1 MKTTF
6 NKAFLAKDC
15 DIIKVPRLQRDYVQG
30 TNTGVKEGFCQSI
43 ISAID
48 KDNRIP
54 MDLNFV
60 YGLHENQY
68 FIPIDGQQRLTT
80 LWILHLYIH
89 SRSSSIDEICQFQ
102 YFTRDSARLFCD
114 AIRLHLR
121 DICHKDTLNIE
132 DQKWYY
138 DSWSKDTTVVGIIAT
153 LTYFHDAWKSKEVSF
168 FDEAWKLLCS
178 NDCAI
183 TFTLINNKD
192 EELNKD
198 IYLKMNSRGRA
209 LSEFE
214 KLKSWLD
221 ERLPNASKDEWQSKV
236 DNEWTD
242 MIWRKRVPVKV
253 VTGEEVDS
261 IDLEQL
267 RLVYNLLATFWTL
280 NYIDSEESKDII
292 IKADKLES
300 TSELLGFAA
309 TKRTNAATDIRD
321 FQLSLIAKMVANNNY
336 SIPLYILDNLNLS
349 PASCFDKAIGWYNS
363 IEQNCDNIEQVK
375 DILSTGEK
383 SVFYKYFLD
392 VSHSYPDAVIFMA
405 ILLYI
410 HSEQV
415 FFSNTPDNNFRD
427 WVRVVR
433 NIVINSSIETVD
445 SYIGAVNLVNELS
458 NCLDSKYNYN
468 IYNYLARATVISKY
482 AQSQVNEERYKA
494 SIIYYE
500 CTELDQSLKTI
511 IHKMEDLRFLR
522 GKIEFAFYCVNI
534 FPDPEKYEKGIFA
547 KCKDKFESVYQVIKD
562 SICEKDNISDDFRR
576 ILFACDDHKFYEYWG
591 SYSYSLET
599 TKRRAIKS
607 YEDLYN
613 CFKSGYYSKYLK
625 EAVLHIVDCNNSE
638 IDAATYLSSL
648 EYGDDVPNWVIRLI
662 KEPKLLKDH
671 CGGYH
676 NFTIKGGACYLF
688 NSWVKPADFS
698 VLHKVD

>member
-6 NKAFLAKDC
+6 YKVFLSTDR
-15 DIIKVPRLQRDYVQG
+15 DNNNNIKVPRLQRDYVQG
-30 TNTGVKEGFCQSI
+30 ANTGVKESFCQSI
-43 ISAID
+43 ISALE
-48 KDNRIP
+48 NRTP

-102 YFTRDSARLFCD
+102 YFTRDSARLFCE
-114 AIRLHLR
+114 AIRNHLR
-121 DICHKDTLNIE
+121 NLCNNNTLDIE
-132 DQKWYY
+132 DQNWYY

-221 ERLPNASKDEWQSKV
+221 ERLPNASKNKWQSKV

-242 MIWRKRVPVKV
+242 MIWRKRIPVKV

-267 RLVYNLLATFWTL
+267 RLIYNLLATYWTL
-280 NYIDSEESKDII
+280 NYIDSEASEDKIIHES
-292 IKADKLES
+292 KLES
-300 TSELLGFAA
+300 TSELLEFAA
-309 TKRTNAATDIRD
+309 TKSTNAAKDIRD
-321 FQLSLIAKMVANNNY
+321 FLRNLLAKMVANNNY

-349 PASCFDKAIGWYNS
+349 PAAFFDKAIGWYDS
-363 IEQNCDNIEQVK
+363 IEKHCDNIEQVK
-375 DILSTGEK
+375 DILSLGNKT
-383 SVFYKYFLD
+383 VFYKYFLD
-392 VSHSYPDAVIFMA
+392 SSHSYPDAVIFTA

-410 HSEQV
+410 NSKQA
-415 FFSNTPDNNFRD
+415 FSANTPDNNFKD

-433 NIVINSSIETVD
+433 NIVINTSIETVD
-445 SYIGAVNLVNELS
+445 SYIGAVNLVKELS
-458 NCLDSKYNYN
+458 GCLDSKYNYN
-468 IYNYLARATVISKY
+468 IYNYLAQVTVDSKY
-482 AQSQVNEERYKA
+482 AQNQVNEERYKS
-494 SIIYYE
+494 SIIFHE
-500 CTELDQSLKTI
+500 CNEQDQSSKTI
-511 IHKMEDLRFLR
+511 IHNMEDLRFFR
-522 GKIEFAFYCVNI
+522 GKIDFAFYCV
-534 FPDPEKYEKGIFA
+534 GINLNPQEYKNDSFA
-547 KCKDKFESVYQVIKD
+547 KCKDTFGSVY
-562 SICEKDNISDDFRR
+562 
-576 ILFACDDHKFYEYWG
+576 
-591 SYSYSLET
+591 
-599 TKRRAIKS
+599 
-607 YEDLYN
+607 
-613 CFKSGYYSKYLK
+613 
-625 EAVLHIVDCNNSE
+625 
-638 IDAATYLSSL
+638 
-648 EYGDDVPNWVIRLI
+648 
-662 KEPKLLKDH
+662 
-671 CGGYH
+671 
-676 NFTIKGGACYLF
+676 
-688 NSWVKPADFS
+688 
-698 VLHKVD
+698 